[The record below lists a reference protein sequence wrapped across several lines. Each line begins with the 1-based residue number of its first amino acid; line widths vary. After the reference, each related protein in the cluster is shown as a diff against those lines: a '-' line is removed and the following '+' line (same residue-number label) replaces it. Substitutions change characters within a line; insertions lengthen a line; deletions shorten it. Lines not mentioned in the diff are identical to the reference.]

1 VSTITKPVTVDE
13 YDQMIEDGTIG
24 ENDHVELWDG
34 TVVPKMPKN
43 PRHRVGTRKT
53 AEALERVIPHVWHV
67 AKEEAV
73 VMKPRSKPEPDVAV
87 IRAELKYD
95 SSRDATAA
103 DCCLVV
109 EVADRSLADD
119 QGKKLAGFM
128 RGPESQSTGSSTY
141 GRAKSR
147 CTPVPTRRRVSTATT
162 SITVP
167 VKLSRS
173 SSTGR
178 LSARSLWRTCSRS
191 ISWDSTTLRATLVQ
205 IKA

>member
-53 AEALERVIPHVWHV
+53 AEALERVIPPVWHV

-73 VMKPRSKPEPDVAV
+73 VIKPRSKPEPDVAV

-109 EVADRSLADD
+109 EVADRSLADH
-119 QGKKLAGFM
+119 QGKKLAGYA
-128 RGPESQSTGSSTY
+128 RAGIPVYWIINLIDGQVEVYNDPNQVV
-141 GRAKSR
+141 GRY
-147 CTPVPTRRRVSTATT
+147 ATQIDYT
-162 SITVP
+162 VGQDVP
-167 VKLSRS
+167 VIID
-173 SSTGR
+173 GQ
-178 LSARSLWRTCSRS
+178 
-191 ISWDSTTLRATLVQ
+191 VVGQ
-205 IKA
+205 IAVADLIP

>member
-1 VSTITKPVTVDE
+1 MSTITKPVTVDE

-119 QGKKLAGFM
+119 QGKKLAG
-128 RGPESQSTGSSTY
+128 Y
-141 GRAKSR
+141 ARAGI
-147 CTPVPTRRRVSTATT
+147 PVYW
-162 SITVP
+162 I
-167 VKLSRS
+167 
-173 SSTGR
+173 
-178 LSARSLWRTCSRS
+178 
-191 ISWDSTTLRATLVQ
+191 INLRAGQVEVYTGPDPAAGQYGNHVDYRPGQAIPVIIDGQVVGQ
-205 IKA
+205 IAVADLLP